1 MQVSLRSG
9 KALCGQ
15 AQLDNIS
22 DENRKVTVNIPTT
35 NIFGCRTDLVA
46 SSAVADFIVESL
58 RVEKTGY
65 ICVANTHQVVNSRS
79 DTKLKSAM
87 ENALLV
93 TSDSKVLAK
102 TLALLGHGLDGRV
115 LYGPDILI
123 DVAKKAEEEQLK
135 IALFG
140 ATKIENLAVVNELK
154 SKFPKLKV
162 VGLFNPP
169 NTDIDN
175 LMKCDEFL
183 ALQKVSAD
191 ITLVSLGCPK
201 QEKFMHATDNSL
213 PGIKIGLGGAF
224 GFVSGRNPRSPNWVH
239 RYCLEWLY
247 RLLLEPKRLA
257 RRYIYNN
264 TFFSLVF
271 FRTLTKKILS

>member
-1 MQVSLRSG
+1 M
-9 KALCGQ
+9 
-15 AQLDNIS
+15 
-22 DENRKVTVNIPTT
+22 NIPTT

-46 SSAVADFIVESL
+46 SSAVADFVVESL
-58 RVEKTGY
+58 GNGKRGY

-102 TLALLGHGLDGRV
+102 TLALLGHGFDGRV

-123 DVAKKAEEEQLK
+123 DVAKKAEQEQLK

-140 ATKIENLAVVNELK
+140 STKIENLAVVNELK

-175 LMKCDEFL
+175 LIKSDEFL

-247 RLLLEPKRLA
+247 RLFLEPKRLA

>member
-1 MQVSLRSG
+1 
-9 KALCGQ
+9 
-15 AQLDNIS
+15 
-22 DENRKVTVNIPTT
+22 VNIPTT

-46 SSAVADFIVESL
+46 SSAVADFVVESL
-58 RVEKTGY
+58 GNRKTGY
-65 ICVANTHQVVNSRS
+65 ICVSNTHQVVNSRS

-93 TSDSKVLAK
+93 TSDSKVLVK
-102 TLALLGHGLDGRV
+102 TLAMLGHRVDGSV

-123 DVAKKAEEEQLK
+123 DVAKKAEKEQLK

-140 ATKIENLAVVNELK
+140 ATEIENLAVANELK
-154 SKFPKLKV
+154 SKFPKLKFA
-162 VGLFNPP
+162 GLFSPP
-169 NTDIDN
+169 NADIDT
-175 LMKCDEFL
+175 LMECDEFRV
-183 ALQKVSAD
+183 LQRASAD

-201 QEKFMHATDNSL
+201 QEKFMHAVDDIL

-224 GFVSGRNPRSPNWVH
+224 GFVSGRNPRSPSWVH

-247 RLLLEPKRLA
+247 RLFLEPKRLA